1 MNVYHASGKVDLSV
15 ISPNVGTHGLNCI
28 YASVDMV
35 IASLFLSTVGGDYTC
50 AIGRD
55 PFSGKPFVCERFKG
69 AFDERYANRDGMI
82 YKLDG
87 TLFSS
92 NVTSWSEEV
101 VCFQEVAPLEA
112 FYIGDVEEYLRYLQ
126 SNDLL
131 IIKMYPDRFEFIPDD
146 DEDLID
152 RTYEWI
158 KMHPKEDILNSFR
171 YYHRGLEQRL
181 VKRLAP
187 TDL

>member
-1 MNVYHASGKVDLSV
+1 MNVYHASGKVDLTV
-15 ISPNVGTHGLNCI
+15 ISPKIGTHGLNCI
-28 YASVDMV
+28 YASVDMI

-69 AFDERYANRDGMI
+69 AFEKRYSNRDGVI

-87 TLFSS
+87 SLFY
-92 NVTSWSEEV
+92 NNITSWSEEV
-101 VCFQEVAPLEA
+101 VCFQQVVPLDA
-112 FYIGDVEEYLRYLQ
+112 FYIGNVEEYLRYLHL
-126 SNDLL
+126 NDML

-152 RTYEWI
+152 RTCEWI
-158 KMHPKEDILNSFR
+158 KTHSKDDILTSFGH
-171 YYHRGLEQRL
+171 YHRGLEERL
-181 VKRLAP
+181 MKRLASANR
-187 TDL
+187 